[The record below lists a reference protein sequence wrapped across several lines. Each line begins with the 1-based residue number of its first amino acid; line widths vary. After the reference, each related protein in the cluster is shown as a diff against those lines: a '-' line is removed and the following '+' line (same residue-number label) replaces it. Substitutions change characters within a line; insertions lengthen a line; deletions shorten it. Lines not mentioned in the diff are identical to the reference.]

1 MATRCLPVLPSPPTP
16 TQFDFPLLLS
26 VMSRY
31 TLPPPDPST
40 LEILAA
46 DSLPC
51 LRARTHQ
58 YGLRNARLATWT
70 AALLGRTQSHDGL
83 DDCRD
88 LKGVMEVVVSREG
101 GSILQLLAGHQGN
114 IRRIFS

>member
-1 MATRCLPVLPSPPTP
+1 MIRRYSIR
-16 TQFDFPLLLS
+16 LS
-26 VMSRY
+26 
-31 TLPPPDPST
+31 DPFMM
-40 LEILAA
+40 EILAA

-101 GSILQLLAGHQGN
+101 GSILQLLAGHQGS
-114 IRRIFS
+114 IRRIVHCHRH